1 MKKRICLALAILCLL
16 AFGCQPTPDVEI
28 VVNKG
33 DHVAEDVINETKAPA
48 QPTPQ
53 GSADVEDAE
62 TSEPFENGTGTFTT
76 PERWT
81 DEIKT
86 KYITVKIDAEILT
99 SGQTV
104 FPVRTVKRTGFTKEM
119 IQPIVDAMF
128 PDAIAYREGT
138 DLSQEDY
145 DEAIRRAVELGKTKR
160 ARELNWEKQREAKIT
175 DAEFIETD
183 RIECT
188 DEPFQITMLTAE
200 GQKMSAY
207 ANLIG
212 GLYLDR
218 RNTGIVYNK
227 EMVEDGALFYGDT
240 EDGEEPEE
248 AGTVVPSITLEE
260 AQQRAEAFLRD
271 VNIEGFVLCKQE
283 EACYFDRKGGAVWST
298 GWSLHYVRNYEYFPL
313 DVKDYDGATSGFLSY
328 ADIPTYNAGMGNES
342 IQIYVSDQ
350 GVESFLWAY
359 PYVVQEVVNENVR
372 LMPFDEMQEILKRS
386 IAVGVAHLK
395 ERAGYELRVEQLILT
410 LSVQRVRNNNELA
423 YLMPTW
429 VCMIGIY
436 DNDLPGDDKCAGVI
450 AYGFNAIDGTR
461 VKMSD

>member
-1 MKKRICLALAILCLL
+1 MKKQIGLLLAILCLT
-16 AFGCQPTPDVEI
+16 AFACQPTPEAEI

-33 DHVAEDVINETKAPA
+33 DHVAENIIHETKAPA

-53 GSADVEDAE
+53 GSAAVEGTEAPE
-62 TSEPFENGTGTFTT
+62 TFENGTGTFTM
-76 PERWT
+76 PERWE

-119 IQPIVDAMF
+119 MQPIVDAMF
-128 PDAIAYREGT
+128 PDAVAYRDGI

-160 ARELNWEKQREAKIT
+160 ARDLNWEKQREAKIS
-175 DAEFIETD
+175 DAEFTETD

-188 DEPFQITMLTAE
+188 DEPFRITLLIAD
-200 GQKMSAY
+200 GQKMKASAALDY
-207 ANLIG
+207 FFA
-212 GLYLDR
+212 DR

-227 EMVEDGALFYGDT
+227 EMVEDGALFAADT
-240 EDGEEPEE
+240 EEGEEPEE
-248 AGTVVPSITLEE
+248 TATVIPSISLEE
-260 AQQRAEAFLRD
+260 AKERAEAFLHA
-271 VNIEGFVLCKQE
+271 VNIEGFALCKQE
-283 EACYFDRKGGAVWST
+283 EACYFDVKGGAVWST
-298 GWSLHYVRNYEYFPL
+298 GWYLQYVRNYEYYPL
-313 DVKDYDGATSGFLSY
+313 DVKAYDGATSGFLSY

-342 IQIYVSDQ
+342 LKIYVSDQ
-350 GVESFLWAY
+350 GVESFAWVN
-359 PYVVQEVVNENVR
+359 PYVVQEIVNEDVR
-372 LMPFDEMQEILKRS
+372 LMPFDEMKEILKRS
-386 IAVGVAHLK
+386 ISVGVAYLND
-395 ERAGYELRVEQLILT
+395 RAGYELRVEQLILT
-410 LSVQRVRNNNELA
+410 LSVQRVRNEKELA

-436 DNDLPGDDKCAGVI
+436 DNDLPGTDKCAGVI